1 MDHLFSTTLLTWD
14 ELNAALAV
22 RFFINLLA
30 VTILV
35 RGIYFRNYKRTEL
48 FLTFF
53 AFNCIIFL
61 VSYLLNKVEMTTG
74 AAFGL
79 FAVFSILRYR
89 TEGISARDMTYL
101 FLSIAIGLIT
111 AVSKGNWI
119 EQSVFCVVLLLLTYI
134 LESNILIKRE
144 QSKEVVY
151 DNLQGIHPG
160 DQTRLLEDLKKRT
173 GLNIHRL
180 EIKEI
185 DLLKDYCTITIFY
198 YE

>member
-1 MDHLFSTTLLTWD
+1 MENLFSTTPLTWD

-35 RGIYFRNYKRTEL
+35 RGIYFKNYKRTEL

-61 VSYLLNKVEMTTG
+61 VSHLLNKVEMTTG

-119 EQSVFCVVLLLLTYI
+119 EQSVFCVALLLLTYL
-134 LESNILIKRE
+134 LESNLLIKRE
-144 QSKEVVY
+144 QSKQVVY

-180 EIKEI
+180 EINEI